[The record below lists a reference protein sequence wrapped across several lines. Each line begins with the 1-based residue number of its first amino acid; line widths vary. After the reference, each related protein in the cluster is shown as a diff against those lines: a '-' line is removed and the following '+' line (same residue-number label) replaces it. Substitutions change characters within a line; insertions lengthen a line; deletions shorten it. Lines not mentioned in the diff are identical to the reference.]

1 MEHIKPGIY
10 YEDAYLGV
18 TLGALVTSHG
28 TMMIDPPLRPEDAR
42 SWRSSLINQRGGSN
56 RLLVLLDSHLDRTLG
71 ARTMESTIISHLQT
85 AHTFSNRPAIF
96 KGQSFESGSEWESY
110 DDAIGTRWTIPNITF
125 TEHMILH
132 WGGVEVHL
140 EHHPGPTQGSIWF
153 IVPNEEVV
161 FIGDA
166 VTPNEPPYLSDAD
179 LPTWIETLDLL
190 IKDYRDY
197 IIISGRDGI
206 VTVAEA
212 RKQRQHLKK
221 ISQRLER
228 LVNRDAPPEDTEK
241 LIKFLLR
248 DFNFPKSQTERYTQR
263 YRTGLYQY
271 YNRHFTPA
279 NPPDPIEPEEETK

>member
-140 EHHPGPTQGSIWF
+140 NITLVQRKAQSGSSSQ
-153 IVPNEEVV
+153 
-161 FIGDA
+161 
-166 VTPNEPPYLSDAD
+166 T
-179 LPTWIETLDLL
+179 
-190 IKDYRDY
+190 
-197 IIISGRDGI
+197 
-206 VTVAEA
+206 
-212 RKQRQHLKK
+212 KK
-221 ISQRLER
+221 S
-228 LVNRDAPPEDTEK
+228 
-241 LIKFLLR
+241 FLLEMQS
-248 DFNFPKSQTERYTQR
+248 PQT
-263 YRTGLYQY
+263 
-271 YNRHFTPA
+271 NRLISPTPTC
-279 NPPDPIEPEEETK
+279 PPG